1 MQRVFRHEY
10 KYICSS
16 HQICVIRS
24 RIKGLMIIDDN
35 VSGEEQ
41 YHIRSLYFDDRANTA
56 YYQKEN
62 GTEPREKYRL
72 RMYNHDPNT
81 IKLEQKRKEHG
92 MTEKHSCPLT
102 VAQVQKI
109 LANQMPL
116 CEEDDESP
124 LLCQFALES
133 QKSGLRPVVIIE
145 YDRIPYA
152 YKPGNVRV
160 TIDMNVCS
168 SNQISGFLNPHI
180 ARRPLMQARQ
190 HILEVKWDYCLP
202 DFIKQAIQTEGLQR
216 TAISK
221 YYNGRKYNLS
231 GGTVL

>member
-24 RIKGLMIIDDN
+24 RIKGLMTIDDN
-35 VSGEEQ
+35 VSREGR
-41 YHIRSLYFDDRANTA
+41 YHIRSLYFDDSANSA

-62 GTEPREKYRL
+62 GAEPREKYRL
-72 RMYNHDPNT
+72 RMYNHDPDT

-92 MTEKHSCPLT
+92 MTEKHSCALT
-102 VAQVQKI
+102 VAQVQRI
-109 LANQMPL
+109 LAMQMPL
-116 CEEDDESP
+116 YEESDGNP
-124 LLCQFALES
+124 LLRQFALES
-133 QKSGLRPVVIIE
+133 QKNGLRPVIIVE

-168 SNQISGFLNPHI
+168 SNQISGFLNTHI
-180 ARRPLMQARQ
+180 ARRPLMQAGQ

-216 TAISK
+216 TAVSK
-221 YYNGRKYNLS
+221 YYNGRKHDLS
-231 GGTVL
+231 GGTAL